1 MNNRFDYKDIA
12 ANYDNLIKQYNCPA
26 PEIIFDALSDFL
38 KAGTKLLDLGI
49 GTGASSQL
57 FYNECIE
64 IYGLDNSAEMLEVCR
79 SKRISRNLMLCD
91 LLNEEIPFT
100 NVSFD
105 YIICSGVLHFFSDP
119 ALIFTKADG
128 VLKKRGFFA
137 FTIMENTENESCFY
151 KEMAS
156 GTSVY
161 YHNMIYINSLMKKMN
176 YTEMKNIDFMT
187 LKDLETKEQQKIKL
201 LMMRK
206 E

>member
-1 MNNRFDYKDIA
+1 MNNSFDYKDIA

-26 PEIIFDALSDFL
+26 PGIIFNILSDYL
-38 KAGTKLLDLGI
+38 KAGTKLLDIGI
-49 GTGASSQL
+49 GTGASSQR
-57 FYNECIE
+57 FHNEGIE

-79 SKRISRNLMLCD
+79 SKNISENLVLCD

-119 ALIFTKADG
+119 ALIFTKADT
-128 VLKKRGFFA
+128 VLEKGGLFI
-137 FTIMENTENESCFY
+137 FTILENTKNNSSFY
-151 KEMAS
+151 EEMVS

-161 YHNMIYINSLMKKMN
+161 YHRMRYINFLMKKMN

-187 LKDLETKEQQKIKL
+187 LKDLETKEKQRIKL
-201 LMMRK
+201 LLMKK

>member
-1 MNNRFDYKDIA
+1 MNNSFDYKDIA

-26 PEIIFDALSDFL
+26 PEIVFGALSDFL
-38 KAGTKLLDLGI
+38 KTGTKLLDLGI
-49 GTGASSQL
+49 GTGASSQR
-57 FYNECIE
+57 FHNEGIE
-64 IYGLDNSAEMLEVCR
+64 IYGLDNSSEMLEVCR
-79 SKRISRNLMLCD
+79 SKNISENLVLCD
-91 LLNEEIPFT
+91 LSNEEIPFI

-105 YIICSGVLHFFSDP
+105 YIICSGVLHFFSNP

-128 VLKKRGFFA
+128 VLRKRGFFV
-137 FTIMENTENESCFY
+137 FTIMENTENESCLY
-151 KEMAS
+151 KEMVS
-156 GTSVY
+156 GTIVY
-161 YHNMIYINSLMKKMN
+161 YHSMKYINSLMKKMN